1 MCYLCPLNDMTA
13 AANACKNVNPHFAY
27 PARSVPTRL
36 KLLRPRG
43 GKLQHAH
50 CTFISPPARCNER
63 LSASPACPSLLRS
76 SAPASAPPPPP
87 LLWGAGAKPPSTRL
101 RLALESAEEFMLQ
114 EGGAGC
120 TRLKATAAA
129 AAAAA
134 AAAGGKVI
142 LKSSVTNTSD
152 RYTARS
158 RFLSLERIYKFP
170 VRPLTCARAGKRM
183 SRICGGTRQP

>member
-1 MCYLCPLNDMTA
+1 MCHLCPLNDMTA

-27 PARSVPTRL
+27 PARSAPTRL

-50 CTFISPPARCNER
+50 CTFISPAARCNER
-63 LSASPACPSLLRS
+63 LSASPACPSLLQS

-120 TRLKATAAA
+120 TRLKA
-129 AAAAA
+129 AAAA
-134 AAAGGKVI
+134 AAAGEWAEWRQLQQRMYAIGLRSYCFWLLSNVAVRGAEI
-142 LKSSVTNTSD
+142 QRELPDLFFTVFQCCLRVRSV
-152 RYTARS
+152 Y
-158 RFLSLERIYKFP
+158 
-170 VRPLTCARAGKRM
+170 
-183 SRICGGTRQP
+183 